1 MSQKKEDGTHVHKS
15 SKQWQVTA
23 EGIKIEM
30 FEKGGEKMGKEIR
43 LRTYAK
49 TTKLFLKNIKTTAHS
64 KNIFEVICLF
74 FVIKSKQK

>member
-30 FEKGGEKMGKEIR
+30 FEKGGEKKWE
-43 LRTYAK
+43 K
-49 TTKLFLKNIKTTAHS
+49 
-64 KNIFEVICLF
+64 
-74 FVIKSKQK
+74 KSDCELMQKPQNYF

>member
-49 TTKLFLKNIKTTAHS
+49 TTKLF
-64 KNIFEVICLF
+64 
-74 FVIKSKQK
+74 